1 MWGWPTAP
9 TQWDPLPLEYCRVRK
24 LTPNLEHVTWRE
36 PTVTPSDLAISS
48 REIPSATQ
56 SLIFW
61 MLAGVNFVAIR
72 PLGPANACN
81 VIVNPYDGSG
91 PEFVGDEFWLS
102 RGRPVCS
109 KQDTQVVCRRHRAS
123 EVIIEEA
130 A

>member
-1 MWGWPTAP
+1 MWGRPTAP

-24 LTPNLEHVTWRE
+24 LIPNLEHVTWRE

-48 REIPSATQ
+48 HEIPSATQ

-72 PLGPANACN
+72 PLGPAITCN

-91 PEFVGDEFWLS
+91 VGGS
-102 RGRPVCS
+102 GRQGACETVAPS
-109 KQDTQVVCRRHRAS
+109 AKAARHRQS
-123 EVIIEEA
+123 G
-130 A
+130 

>member
-1 MWGWPTAP
+1 MWGRPTAS

-24 LTPNLEHVTWRE
+24 LIPNLEHVTWRE

-72 PLGPANACN
+72 PLGPAITCN
-81 VIVNPYDGSG
+81 VIVNPYYDGSG
-91 PEFVGDEFWLS
+91 REFDGDEFWLS
-102 RGRPVCS
+102 V
-109 KQDTQVVCRRHRAS
+109 
-123 EVIIEEA
+123 
-130 A
+130 

>member
-1 MWGWPTAP
+1 MWGRPTAP
-9 TQWDPLPLEYCRVRK
+9 TQWDPLPLEYRRVRK

-61 MLAGVNFVAIR
+61 MLAGVYFVAIR

-91 PEFVGDEFWLS
+91 PEYGGEFGSVGEALS
-102 RGRPVCS
+102 AQNSTLKLCVGATAPPR
-109 KQDTQVVCRRHRAS
+109 
-123 EVIIEEA
+123 
-130 A
+130 